1 MPKYLQKWSNGK
13 GCYTDWQDFK
23 LADFD
28 DFTDDNGYNDKARLM
43 ILNLRKGD
51 RLDLSDGISQF
62 HEIERL
68 I

>member
-1 MPKYLQKWSNGK
+1 MPKYLQKWSNGGK
-13 GCYTDWQDFK
+13 YLEWEDFQ
-23 LADFD
+23 LADFE

-62 HEIERL
+62 HEIER
-68 I
+68 IA

>member
-1 MPKYLQKWSNGK
+1 MPKYLQKWVDG
-13 GCYTDWQDFK
+13 GRFTEWEDFK

-28 DFTDDNGYNDKARLM
+28 DFTDDNGYNDKDRLM